1 LDVLDKMKTI
11 KIGTRYRMG
20 ETLIDHMPYQIE
32 RYAEIKPVYEEL
44 PGWEA
49 PTSDISDY
57 NKLPENAKRYLERI
71 EALVG
76 VPISMIST
84 GAKRDQIIFKK

>member
-1 LDVLDKMKTI
+1 
-11 KIGTRYRMG
+11 
-20 ETLIDHMPYQIE
+20 
-32 RYAEIKPVYEEL
+32 VYEEL